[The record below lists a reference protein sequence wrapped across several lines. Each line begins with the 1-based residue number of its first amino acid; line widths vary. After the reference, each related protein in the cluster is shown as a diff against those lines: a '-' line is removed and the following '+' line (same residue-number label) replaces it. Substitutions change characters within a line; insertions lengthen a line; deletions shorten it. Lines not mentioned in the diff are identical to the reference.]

1 MKKLQLLIVLL
12 IFAALFA
19 SCAHR
24 TYRNSHRY
32 HWHKRAHWHDGISH
46 YY

>member
-1 MKKLQLLIVLL
+1 MKKIQIPLVLL
-12 IFAALFA
+12 VLVIMFA
-19 SCAHR
+19 SCAQR

-32 HWHKRAHWHDGISH
+32 HWHPRGHWHDGISH